1 MQGSLWSVS
10 PDGLSSKTSDSCSP
24 SVEAVHTLW
33 SRAISELLATG
44 SDDLCYAAPRRLVRP
59 TGGRGSGLWPTVT
72 AAEKGSDE
80 MMRGNLTPNGA
91 ARGTADTMESQVRQW
106 STPRTT
112 DTNGPGEHGD
122 GGPDLRTA
130 AAAAFGTTGAPS
142 PAPTAP
148 CDASPPKPWN
158 TPNAALATTRKQ
170 VFARKGS
177 LNPAFALALMGYPPA
192 WFQIGVA
199 MPKASRRAGQL
210 RAMSPI
216 ALGCSGER

>member
-91 ARGTADTMESQVRQW
+91 ARRWASAGPTPTSRDHKDTGTLENVPENALLGRVSHNW
-106 STPRTT
+106 ATPRAE
-112 DTNGPGEHGD
+112 DSEQ
-122 GGPDLRTA
+122 
-130 AAAAFGTTGAPS
+130 TGAHRG
-142 PAPTAP
+142 T
-148 CDASPPKPWN
+148 
-158 TPNAALATTRKQ
+158 
-170 VFARKGS
+170 
-177 LNPAFALALMGYPPA
+177 
-192 WFQIGVA
+192 
-199 MPKASRRAGQL
+199 
-210 RAMSPI
+210 
-216 ALGCSGER
+216 